1 MKKKYYPTAEQRLEF
16 AQYLDK
22 WRALLG
28 LMDWRVHLLDAC
40 APNVMADVEVL
51 LSDRLARVRLGKYWS
66 EPVTPFGLESTA
78 LHELLHVLLE
88 DMTSAYGSKNG
99 DWQRSSEHG
108 VIAVLEQLL
117 MTSNHADKT

>member
-1 MKKKYYPTAEQRLEF
+1 MKKKYYPSADQRQEF
-16 AQYLDK
+16 AAYLDK
-22 WRALLG
+22 WRNLLG
-28 LMDWRVHLLDAC
+28 LMDWRIHLRDET

-66 EPVTPFGLESTA
+66 EPVTSFGLEATA

-88 DMTSAYGSKNG
+88 DVTSAHASKSLA
-99 DWQRSSEHG
+99 WQQSAEHG

-117 MTSNHADKT
+117 MTSNHADKS